1 MQPKMVLA
9 MKGTVDDVLFYKE
22 EDGYI
27 VLDLETEDAMVTVV
41 GELGL
46 LEPGEEVELTGSF
59 VSHPRFGQQ
68 FRADSCIRALPS
80 TVVNIE
86 RYLASGVIR
95 GIGKALAKRIVA
107 EFGEFTLQIIE
118 SEPQKL
124 CRIKGISPQK
134 CEEIAESA
142 QQIFGLR
149 SLMGRL
155 QAFSIPASVAMKAYR
170 HWGSPAWEMIQENP
184 YRLCTAGI
192 GLEFRAAERIAEA
205 MKIPA
210 NSPKRLLAGFRWL
223 METAAQEGHTCL
235 PFADFHEIALKALG
249 IQEQD
254 FQTGYAEAAEERE
267 IILYHAA
274 EGDFVYL
281 DIYYHAE
288 DFIASR
294 ITAKLAFSSPEE
306 FDCAKAIA
314 QEEQDSGITYAEQQ
328 KKAISAAF
336 SRGIMVLTG
345 GPGTGKTTTL
355 NGVIHLCVKAG
366 STVLLAAPTGRAA
379 KRMTE
384 LTGREAKTIH
394 RLLGTEYD
402 DNGQLSFR
410 HNEQN
415 QLQADVI
422 IVDEVSM
429 VDTLLFAGLLR
440 AVRLSARIILV
451 GDADQLPSVGAG
463 QLLQTLIESK
473 RIPVVRLTEIFRQAQ
488 ESCIIRSAHRIVSG
502 EMPDLLEKQSDFFFF
517 DRRDANEAA
526 AFLRDLYSRRLPQ
539 AYGFTPQNDIQVISP
554 TRKGILGT
562 VTLNQMLQ
570 ETVNPPQ
577 YGKMVMKNLFYS
589 FREGDK
595 VMQIQNQYEM
605 EWTKDSERGAGI
617 FNGDM
622 GTVTEINKAANT
634 MKVDFDGRIVTYRPD
649 QLEQLELAYAVTVHK
664 SQGSE
669 FEAVIL
675 VLPEGK
681 DRLSYRSLLYTAVT
695 RARKLLILIGSPR
708 KVHEMVM
715 NQERAVRYSC
725 LSDMLQNM
733 LSREEEEA

>member
-1 MQPKMVLA
+1 MPPKMVLA

-27 VLDLETEDAMVTVV
+27 VFDLETEEAMITVV

-46 LEPGEEVELTGSF
+46 LEPGEEVELTGNF
-59 VSHPRFGQQ
+59 VTHPRFGQQ
-68 FRADSCIRALPS
+68 FRADSCVRALPS

-95 GIGKALAKRIVA
+95 GIGKALAKRIVS
-107 EFGEFTLQIIE
+107 EFGEFTLQVIE
-118 SEPQKL
+118 KEPEKL

-134 CEEIAESA
+134 CEEITEAA

-170 HWGSPAWEMIQENP
+170 RWGTPAWELIQENP
-184 YRLCTAGI
+184 YRLCTEGI
-192 GLEFRAAERIAEA
+192 GLDFRAAERIAA
-205 MKIPA
+205 ALQIPA

-223 METAAQEGHTCL
+223 LETAALEGHTCL
-235 PFADFHEIALKALG
+235 PFADFHAVALQGLG

-254 FQTGYAEAAEERE
+254 FQTGYAEAIEEHV
-267 IILYHAA
+267 IYLYHAA
-274 EGDFVYL
+274 EADFIYL

-294 ITAKLAFSSPEE
+294 IAAKLAFSSPEE
-306 FDCAKAIA
+306 FDCAKAIE
-314 QEEQDSGITYAEQQ
+314 QEEQATGITYAEQQ

-355 NGVIHLCVKAG
+355 NGVIHLCTKAG

-394 RLLGTEYD
+394 RLLGTEYND
-402 DNGQLSFR
+402 SGELTFMHD
-410 HNEQN
+410 EQN

-440 AVRLSARIILV
+440 AVWLSARIVLV
-451 GDADQLPSVGAG
+451 GDVDQLPSVGAG
-463 QLLQTLIESK
+463 QLLQTLIESR

-488 ESCIIRSAHRIVSG
+488 ESCIIRSAHQIVSG
-502 EMPDLLEKQSDFFFF
+502 EMPDLREKQSDFFFF
-517 DRRDANEAA
+517 DRRNANEAA
-526 AFLRDLYSRRLPQ
+526 AFLKDLYSRRLPQ
-539 AYGFTPQNDIQVISP
+539 AYGFKPQSDIQVISP

-562 VTLNQMLQ
+562 VMLNQMLQ
-570 ETVNPPQ
+570 ETVNPAQ
-577 YGKMVMKNLFYS
+577 YGKMIMKNLLYT

-595 VMQIQNQYEM
+595 VMQIQNQYDM
-605 EWTKDSERGAGI
+605 EWAKDGERGTGI

-622 GTVTEINKAANT
+622 GTVTVIDKAANT
-634 MKVDFDGRIVTYRPD
+634 LKVDFDGKIVTYRPD
-649 QLEQLELAYAVTVHK
+649 QLDQLELAYAVTVHK

-675 VLPEGK
+675 VLPEGR

-695 RARKLLILIGSPR
+695 RAKKLLILIGSPY
-708 KVHEMVM
+708 KVHEMVQ
-715 NQERAVRYSC
+715 NHQRTVRYSC

-733 LSREEEEA
+733 LSREEDES

>member
-1 MQPKMVLA
+1 MPPKMVLA

-27 VLDLETEDAMVTVV
+27 VFDLETEEAMITVV

-46 LEPGEEVELTGSF
+46 LEPGEEVELTGNY
-59 VSHPRFGQQ
+59 VTHPRFGQQ
-68 FRADSCIRALPS
+68 FRADSCVRALPS

-95 GIGKALAKRIVA
+95 GIGKALAKRIVS
-107 EFGEFTLQIIE
+107 EFGEFTLQVIE
-118 SEPQKL
+118 KEPEKL

-134 CEEIAESA
+134 CEEITEAA

-170 HWGSPAWEMIQENP
+170 RWGTPAWELIQENP
-184 YRLCTAGI
+184 YRLCTEGI
-192 GLEFRAAERIAEA
+192 GLDFRAAERIAA
-205 MKIPA
+205 ALQIPA

-223 METAAQEGHTCL
+223 LETAALEGHTCL
-235 PFADFHEIALKALG
+235 PFADFHAVALQGLG

-254 FQTGYAEAAEERE
+254 FQSGYAEAIEEHV
-267 IILYHAA
+267 IYLYHAA
-274 EGDFVYL
+274 EADFIYL

-294 ITAKLAFSSPEE
+294 IAAKLAFSSPEE
-306 FDCAKAIA
+306 FDCAKAIE
-314 QEEQDSGITYAEQQ
+314 QEEQATGITYAEQQ

-355 NGVIHLCVKAG
+355 NGVIHLCTKAG

-394 RLLGTEYD
+394 RLLGTEYND
-402 DNGQLSFR
+402 SGELTFMHD
-410 HNEQN
+410 EQN

-440 AVRLSARIILV
+440 AVRLSARIVLV
-451 GDADQLPSVGAG
+451 GDVDQLPSVGAG
-463 QLLQTLIESK
+463 QLLQTLIESR

-488 ESCIIRSAHRIVSG
+488 ESCIIRSAHQIVSG
-502 EMPDLLEKQSDFFFF
+502 EMPDLREKQSDFFFF
-517 DRRDANEAA
+517 DRRNANEAA
-526 AFLRDLYSRRLPQ
+526 AFLKDLYSRRLPQ
-539 AYGFTPQNDIQVISP
+539 AYGFKPQSDIQVISP

-562 VTLNQMLQ
+562 VMLNQMLQ
-570 ETVNPPQ
+570 ETVNPAQ
-577 YGKMVMKNLFYS
+577 YGKMIMKNLLYT

-595 VMQIQNQYEM
+595 VMQIQNQYDM
-605 EWTKDSERGAGI
+605 EWAKDGERGTGI

-622 GTVTEINKAANT
+622 GTVTVIDKAANT
-634 MKVDFDGRIVTYRPD
+634 LKVDFDGKIVTYRPD
-649 QLEQLELAYAVTVHK
+649 QLDQLELAYAVTVHK

-675 VLPEGK
+675 VLPEGR

-695 RARKLLILIGSPR
+695 RAKKLLILIGSPY
-708 KVHEMVM
+708 KVHEMVQ
-715 NQERAVRYSC
+715 NHQRTVRYSC

-733 LSREEEEA
+733 LSREEDES